1 MSDWFAFINN
11 NEVLFNGIFS
21 LLCVIIGGIMGW
33 SLKQRSENKKY
44 KKENIKFLREEIEK
58 VQNELKNAN
67 TRLEKYTSIEEMEKN
82 IDKSTGTIYR
92 EKLSNG
98 KIRYIC
104 GYCWEK
110 KRIKIPINVR
120 DISERGHKY
129 LKGQCNDCGEYCEY
143 EKDYDDLP
151 F

>member
-1 MSDWFAFINN
+1 MSELLAFINN
-11 NEVLFNGIFS
+11 NGVLFSGIFS
-21 LLCVIIGGIMGW
+21 LLGVIIGCFFKFILESMAV
-33 SLKQRSENKKY
+33 
-44 KKENIKFLREEIEK
+44 KKENIKFLREELKK

-82 IDKSTGTIYR
+82 IDKSMGSIYS
-92 EKLSNG
+92 EKLPNG